1 MFKHFEQGN
10 YRGKVLVC
18 VVDEQVSAEW
28 IGDPPLL
35 PLIAGQDVREDP
47 PLELR
52 SFPTGTSQEGMH
64 SKKLST
70 YDSTKEF

>member
-1 MFKHFEQGN
+1 MD
-10 YRGKVLVC
+10 RR
-18 VVDEQVSAEW
+18 
-28 IGDPPLL
+28 PPLL
-35 PLIAGQDVREDP
+35 PHIVGQDVREDP